1 MPTPP
6 KPFSVISSEKKSHR
20 TKAEL
25 EARKKAEELLASGVQ
40 MKERADVKS
49 NEIAHKEF
57 RRILKLLKNIQKNDD
72 LFGACINRYCQMY
85 AECKD
90 FEIKREVFFKRAQE
104 LENREDEILCNEEMS
119 MKEYYGLLSEL
130 QSQVIALDKQI
141 QAKRKMMF
149 DYEKENLMTVAAGL
163 RSIPKKEPAN
173 EDPLKELLR
182 NG

>member
-1 MPTPP
+1 
-6 KPFSVISSEKKSHR
+6 
-20 TKAEL
+20 
-25 EARKKAEELLASGVQ
+25 
-40 MKERADVKS
+40 
-49 NEIAHKEF
+49 
-57 RRILKLLKNIQKNDD
+57 
-72 LFGACINRYCQMY
+72 MY

-90 FEIKREVFFKRAQE
+90 FEIKREAFFKRAQE
-104 LENREDEILCNEEMS
+104 LENREDEILRNEEMS